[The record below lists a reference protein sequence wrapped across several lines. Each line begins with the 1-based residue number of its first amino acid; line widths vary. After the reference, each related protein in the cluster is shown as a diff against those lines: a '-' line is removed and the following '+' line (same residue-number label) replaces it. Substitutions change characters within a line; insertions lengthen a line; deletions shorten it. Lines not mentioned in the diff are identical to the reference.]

1 MRCDDRDVQRPLR
14 RTVVLLALWSNVT
27 AAPAAQVEAQPL
39 AAQVRRVVEA
49 FDLLGEPLPEATRDA
64 LRVAM
69 RATADADVVA
79 GIRAA
84 LDPLCLAIVHINPE
98 SRVKATR
105 GEAAAT
111 LVEGGWRS
119 FLVRVDNEA
128 GVTGELRVTSPN
140 ARRVFEFDADEP
152 IDMRERWMDA
162 ATFARQP
169 MQRTLSGLELE
180 YRIVQLYSRD
190 AGRREA
196 KLAFDVGQGTQDL
209 GFRSEIDVLF
219 DCAAASELSFRVRDT
234 DGTPTTAAFVIRDA
248 ALRVHPA
255 QAKRLAP
262 DFPFQE
268 QVYRADGESVRLP
281 RGRFTIEVTRGP
293 EYLPQTGTVTMSG
306 EPQAFTVDLRRWID
320 PAARGWWSG
329 DHHIHA
335 AGCAHYE
342 SPSEGVH
349 APDMMR
355 HCLGEDLKVGCNLTW
370 GPCFDYQ
377 KQFFTGK
384 HDAVSRPPYLLRYDI
399 EISGFGSHKSGHLC
413 LLRLTE
419 QIPPGGDSDRHWPT
433 LGLNNLR
440 WAKKQGAVC
449 GPAHSGFGLAVPG
462 TDLPSYTVPAF
473 DGIGACETIAAIT
486 HEVEGKD
493 GALVPAVDFIST
505 VDTPC
510 LWELNL
516 WYHLLNCGFRP
527 RISGETDFPC
537 IYGERV
543 GMGRSYVKVDGDL
556 DFDRWCD
563 GIRAG
568 RAYVSEGRSHL
579 LDFAVGGVRVG
590 EGGSELRLAAPGKV
604 SVRADVAALLGVA
617 PRDDIANRPLDEK
630 PYWHL
635 ERARKG
641 TTRKV
646 PVEVIVNGKVA
657 AVREIEADGSMTEVA
672 CEVAIERS
680 AWVALR
686 VLWSSHTN
694 PVFVVVGDAPI
705 RASKRS
711 ARWCLAG
718 VERCRQQKAR
728 FIADGERADF
738 TAAYDHAAATYRRI
752 VDESVI
758 E

>member
-1 MRCDDRDVQRPLR
+1 MPHLTSRIA
-14 RTVVLLALWSNVT
+14 LALTLLSLPLVSVR
-27 AAPAAQVEAQPL
+27 AQVEAQPL
-39 AAQVRRVVEA
+39 VAQVQRVVEA
-49 FDLLGEPLPEATRDA
+49 LDLLGEPLPAT
-64 LRVAM
+64 
-69 RATADADVVA
+69 T
-79 GIRAA
+79 RAA
-84 LDPLCLAIVHINPE
+84 LNKAMQAGDDTAVVRDLCATLDPLCLARVHINPE
-98 SRVKATR
+98 SRVKAAR
-105 GEAAAT
+105 GAAAAQ

-128 GVTGELRVTSPN
+128 GVTGELRVSSPS
-140 ARRVFEFDADEP
+140 AQRVFEFDPGEA
-152 IDMRERWMDA
+152 IDARDRWLDLA
-162 ATFARQP
+162 SFGHQP
-169 MQRTLSGLELE
+169 MQPRLSGLEVE
-180 YRIVQLYSRD
+180 YRILQLYSRD
-190 AGRREA
+190 AGKREA
-196 KLAFDVGQGTQDL
+196 KLSFDVGQGTQDL
-209 GFRSEIDVLF
+209 GFRSELDVLF
-219 DCAAASELSFRVRDT
+219 ACEPASELTLRVRDT
-234 DGTPTTAAFVIRDA
+234 DGSKATAGFVIRDA
-248 ALRVHPA
+248 AGRVHPS

-262 DFPFQE
+262 DFAFQT
-268 QVYRADGESVRLP
+268 QVYRSDGETVRLP
-281 RGRFTIEVTRGP
+281 RGRFTIECTRGP
-293 EYLPQTGTVTMSG
+293 EYLVQRASLAMTG
-306 EPQAFTVDLRRWID
+306 EPQTLEFKLRRWID

-384 HDAVSRPPYLLRYDI
+384 NDAVSRPPYILRYDV

-419 QIPPGGDSDRHWPT
+419 QIPPGGDSDQHWPT

-462 TDLPSYTVPAF
+462 TDLPNYTVPAF

-486 HEVEGKD
+486 HDVPGPD

-510 LWELNL
+510 LWELNI

-543 GMGRSYVKVDGDL
+543 GMGRSYVKVDGAL

-563 GIRAG
+563 GIRDG

-579 LDFAVGGVRVG
+579 LDFAVGDVPVG
-590 EGGSELRLAAPGKV
+590 ENGSELRLAAPGKV
-604 SVRADVAALLGVA
+604 TLRATVAALLDA
-617 PRDDIANRPLDEK
+617 TPADDIMRRPLDAK

-635 ERARKG
+635 ERARIDSSR
-641 TTRKV
+641 TV
-646 PVEVIVNGKVA
+646 PVEVVVNGRVVA
-657 AVREIEADGSMTEVA
+657 TRNLVADGTA
-672 CEVAIERS
+672 HAIEVDVAVERS
-680 AWVALR
+680 SWVALR
-686 VLWSSHTN
+686 VLYSSHSN
-694 PVFVVVGDAPI
+694 PVFVLVGDAPI
-705 RASKRS
+705 RASRRS

-718 VERCRQQKAR
+718 VAQCRKEKAR
-728 FIADGERADF
+728 FIADGERGDF
-738 TAAYDHAAATYRRI
+738 EAAYDHAAATYRRI
-752 VDESVI
+752 VAESVI
-758 E
+758 D